1 MTDNK
6 PRKMS
11 FELTTKQTE
20 FLRPIAEQVRAAW
33 LTGSP
38 GIVVAQIWSDGYVN
52 FDADSLTLVE
62 AMFVSTDVAEQLQQV
77 LRAHY
82 GTQQEVQP

>member
-1 MTDNK
+1 VIF
-6 PRKMS
+6 S
-11 FELTTKQTE
+11 LTQKQSE

-33 LTGSP
+33 AAGEPGS
-38 GIVVAQIWSDGYVN
+38 VVAQVWSDGHAN

-62 AMFVSTDVAEQLQQV
+62 AMFVPATVAEQLQQV

-82 GTQQEVQP
+82 GTAQQEAQP